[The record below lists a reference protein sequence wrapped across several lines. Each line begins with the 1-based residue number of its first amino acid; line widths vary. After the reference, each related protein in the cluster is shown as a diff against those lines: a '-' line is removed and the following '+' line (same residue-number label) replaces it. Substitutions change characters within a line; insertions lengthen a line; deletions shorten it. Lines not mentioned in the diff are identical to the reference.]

1 MRVLVAIV
9 LLCVSGAAASAC
21 DAGKADFA
29 VGKPYYAGLA
39 ERARVAAGASITR
52 QMIRGRVYTMEF
64 RGDRLNLHTDERG
77 RVLRV
82 TCG

>member
-1 MRVLVAIV
+1 MRIIAAIV
-9 LLCVSGAAASAC
+9 VLCASGATASAC
-21 DAGKADFA
+21 SAGKADFA

-39 ERARVAAGASITR
+39 ERARVSAGASIAR